1 MNGLGKLDERTL
13 AKQAGEGSVENNM
26 KQLITD
32 EAYSQIS
39 SKFPK
44 LIPYI
49 VGVNIVEILDDETAI
64 GAAVLSIESEKLMI
78 PVVYTNGNVD
88 ATSFVYNDDT
98 DIILALTKKVAGV
111 LTSGSA
117 GLSGGPASSKESQS
131 FDIGDIHKLF
141 VPPKTY
147 SPKVASA
154 TGSILFAVAEQS
166 DLVKTA
172 LANKLASDSEYKDI
186 FTEVYGEDAV
196 RYIEESSLNK
206 VASEKDMTSP
216 EVKYSAE
223 DIMSSGWLNKTAA
236 MQEFALNG
244 FAISQGA
251 DYPKYSLI
259 KTASIATRLKAIT
272 GDQTISTIDG
282 MRPGVYTVY
291 KLNSLKPLELVVAD
305 DISGDKNSRPEV
317 IYGPRGIF
325 GNDGVLEGN
334 GVIGKQVNLSD
345 SSAFDGFSSIKDYVG
360 KGRVKL
366 AFIKGGEIFG
376 YLGIF
381 LDSENISESLGR
393 IVISYP
399 FGSKVQSIVV
409 EKNSNATPVVVGS
422 TLYTGDKNVLI
433 TKKTP
438 EDIERAAVVKTSNI
452 GEPETQRKLVKVA
465 YDGVEY
471 IYKKAAYSQ
480 PSLVN
485 ELLAEGYDKASIYA
499 LVKTAKDNGS
509 AEFAAINAKLD
520 MLGNIVMNLAGK
532 VDAVTA
538 QAQPQQASETFA
550 SQDGGLSE
558 AQGQQGA
565 GQAEEQ
571 GGQPQD
577 SSLAMPD
584 DASGMPTQEQ
594 QDALQQQQQADISAD
609 QQMLMQQQPSQ
620 EDISGMNTNIDP
632 EILKTLSELKDS
644 SVMDVGV
651 IAAIASN
658 NDIANVVSQYKGDI
672 LYGASAIGRILL
684 NALVKRNEVIE
695 QIGEP
700 KYKQTVNSL
709 RAVFQKI
716 SDLYVD
722 ITRLQLESDGQME
735 G

>member
-1 MNGLGKLDERTL
+1 MTGLGKLDKKTL
-13 AKQAGEGSVENNM
+13 IKQAGEGSIENNM

-44 LIPYI
+44 LIPFI
-49 VGVNIVEILDDETAI
+49 VGINIIEIIDNETAI
-64 GAAVLSIESEKLMI
+64 GAAVLNIESEKLMI

-98 DIILALTKKVAGV
+98 DIILALTKKVASV
-111 LTSGSA
+111 LTVGSSSLSGS
-117 GLSGGPASSKESQS
+117 PASQKDTQS

-172 LANKLASDSEYKDI
+172 LANKLSSDKEYRQV
-186 FTEVYGEDAV
+186 FTEIYGKEAV
-196 RYIEESSLNK
+196 EFIENSALEKS
-206 VASEKDMTSP
+206 ASEKDNTP
-216 EVKYSAE
+216 PDVKFSYDE
-223 DIMSSGWLNKTAA
+223 IMDSDWLHKSAA
-236 MQEFALNG
+236 MQEYALHG
-244 FAISQGA
+244 FAISHGS
-251 DYPKYSLI
+251 DYPKYSLV

-291 KLNSLKPLELVVAD
+291 ALNSLKPTEVVIAD
-305 DISGDKNSRPEV
+305 DLASGKSTIPHV
-317 IYGPRGIF
+317 IYGPNSIF
-325 GNDGVLEGN
+325 GTDGVIDGN

-345 SSAFDGFSSIKDYVG
+345 SSAFDSFS
-360 KGRVKL
+360 KL
-366 AFIKGGEIFG
+366 KSYIEANKRTRLVFVKGGEIYGF
-376 YLGIF
+376 LGIF
-381 LDSENISESLGR
+381 LEPENISESLSKT
-393 IVISYP
+393 VISNP
-399 FGSKVQSIVV
+399 FGSRIKSVV
-409 EKNSNATPVVVGS
+409 IEKGSDATPVVVGS

-433 TKKTP
+433 AKETP
-438 EDIERAAVVKTSNI
+438 REIKNTAVVRTSNI
-452 GEPETQRKLVKVA
+452 GEPETNRRLVKVA
-465 YDGVEY
+465 YDGIEY
-471 IYKKAAYSQ
+471 IYKQAAYSQ
-480 PSLVN
+480 QTLVN
-485 ELLAEGYDKASIYA
+485 ELLKEGYDKASVYA
-499 LVKTAKDNGS
+499 LVKTAKDSGS

-532 VDAVTA
+532 VESISGG
-538 QAQPQQASETFA
+538 QQQVQSDQNAN
-550 SQDGGLSE
+550 GLSNVE
-558 AQGQQGA
+558 QPVQEQEQAISPQEQEQQL
-565 GQAEEQ
+565 
-571 GGQPQD
+571 
-577 SSLAMPD
+577 SMPD
-584 DASGMPTQEQ
+584 DASGMPTEEQDAAMQAQQQ
-594 QDALQQQQQADISAD
+594 QDVSADQQLLMQQQQQ
-609 QQMLMQQQPSQ
+609 QP
-620 EDISGMNTNIDP
+620 DVSGMNTSIDP

-658 NDIANVVSQYKGDI
+658 TDIADVVSQYKGDI

-684 NALVKRNEVIE
+684 NALVKRNSVIE

-722 ITRLQLESDGQME
+722 ITRMQFESDGQME